1 MALRLYNPVTS
12 KDRVRRHRERLRRS
26 PWHSDK
32 VVHEAIG
39 AAACNLAA
47 IGLLPDPILA
57 ELRRQVV
64 QSLIDARAKRI
75 DEPLTEAERKALHDR
90 LDELLKDGK
99 GPLL

>member
-1 MALRLYNPVTS
+1 LYTTPVTS

-32 VVHEAIG
+32 AVHEAIG
-39 AAACNLAA
+39 AATSNLAA
-47 IGLLPDPILA
+47 IGLLPDSVLA

-64 QSLIDARAKRI
+64 QSLTDARAKWT
-75 DEPLTEAERKALHDR
+75 DEPLTDSERKALSDR
-90 LDELLKDGK
+90 LDEILRDGK